1 MALLQLGHFKCCLL
15 TVISRIKAASNCYG
29 LYRWWSVGPFHH
41 DLRRLLEVV
50 LQRADQLV
58 LVEGDDAGDAEQEE
72 HQSLDRQGSPG
83 NSAQE
88 PVGAGED
95 AGVDQRV
102 LLTETQQSEQS

>member
-1 MALLQLGHFKCCLL
+1 MFHCLH
-15 TVISRIKAASNCYG
+15 
-29 LYRWWSVGPFHH
+29 RWWSVGPFHH

-50 LQRADQLV
+50 LQGADQLV

-83 NSAQE
+83 YSAQE
-88 PVGAGED
+88 PVGAGEN

-102 LLTETQQSEQS
+102 LVTERQQSEES